1 MKPELDNQ
9 SVHRYMR
16 VYNYYKQLILSQQL
30 APGSRLPSI
39 RRCAA
44 ELQMSRTTVE
54 TAYMVLAADGY
65 IISRPQ
71 SGFYVT
77 DIGRTRKTAEF
88 QKSADQKEKKPVLY
102 NFASA
107 SVDRETF
114 RFELWRR
121 YIKSALRQDE
131 RLLSYGEPQGEYDLR
146 EVLCRYLQNNRNV
159 VCTPEHIVIGAGVQ
173 SLLHILCPLIEG
185 RKKIAF
191 YNPGFRQ
198 GRAVFEDHGFELC
211 DRKQEQPDVCY
222 VSPSQATAWGDVLS
236 VGERMKILREAS
248 EKNILL
254 IEDDYNSEFCYYHH
268 PSPSIQG
275 LAGGNGVIYLG
286 TFSRLLL
293 PSIRLSYMVLPPE
306 LMPLYHARR
315 GLFRQ
320 GASVPEQCVLAEYI
334 QSGELSRQVRRLRKD
349 YQEKGEFLRK
359 LLVEAFGREI
369 VVGQLVSGIYC
380 HVRLHSPLSESDLLK
395 KAEQQGCRVL
405 SMQSFYETPSQET
418 DNEFLLSFSKIPSCK
433 LRDAV
438 AALHAA
444 WSEKEG

>member
-54 TAYMVLAADGY
+54 TAYMVLAAEGY

-88 QKSADQKEKKPVLY
+88 QKSAAQKEKKPVLY

-268 PSPSIQG
+268 PSRNCDHFMAAV
-275 LAGGNGVIYLG
+275 LNG
-286 TFSRLLL
+286 SRLMAGYMAGRH
-293 PSIRLSYMVLPPE
+293 PKRNRSHCVSLSGMV
-306 LMPLYHARR
+306 
-315 GLFRQ
+315 
-320 GASVPEQCVLAEYI
+320 I
-334 QSGELSRQVRRLRKD
+334 WKVRFANLGNTIWRK
-349 YQEKGEFLRK
+349 QKFCAVKRKGFL
-359 LLVEAFGREI
+359 
-369 VVGQLVSGIYC
+369 
-380 HVRLHSPLSESDLLK
+380 
-395 KAEQQGCRVL
+395 
-405 SMQSFYETPSQET
+405 
-418 DNEFLLSFSKIPSCK
+418 
-433 LRDAV
+433 
-438 AALHAA
+438 
-444 WSEKEG
+444 

>member
-54 TAYMVLAADGY
+54 TAYMVLAAEGY

-114 RFELWRR
+114 RFEPWRR

-198 GRAVFEDHGFELC
+198 GRAVFEDHGFKLC

-293 PSIRLSYMVLPPE
+293 PSIRLSFMVLPPDLLE
-306 LMPLYHARR
+306 KYQRRRDFYNQTASKTEQIALCQFIRDGHLESQIRKSRKHYLAKTKILCSEAKRIFVEEAKVTAGETGFVSLLEIFGAGNLREVLYR
-315 GLFRQ
+315 
-320 GASVPEQCVLAEYI
+320 AE
-334 QSGELSRQVRRLRKD
+334 
-349 YQEKGEFLRK
+349 EKGFAFLSADESEQGIR
-359 LLVEAFGREI
+359 LALSCAAVPVEKF
-369 VVGQLVSGIYC
+369 
-380 HVRLHSPLSESDLLK
+380 SEALQLLK
-395 KAEQQGCRVL
+395 QC
-405 SMQSFYETPSQET
+405 F
-418 DNEFLLSFSKIPSCK
+418 
-433 LRDAV
+433 
-438 AALHAA
+438 
-444 WSEKEG
+444 

>member
-131 RLLSYGEPQGEYDLR
+131 RLLYFG
-146 EVLCRYLQNNRNV
+146 
-159 VCTPEHIVIGAGVQ
+159 TAGRIRSAGGSVQ
-173 SLLHILCPLIEG
+173 IFAKQPKCGLYAG
-185 RKKIAF
+185 T
-191 YNPGFRQ
+191 Y
-198 GRAVFEDHGFELC
+198 C
-211 DRKQEQPDVCY
+211 DRSGCSEPASY
-222 VSPSQATAWGDVLS
+222 SVSVD
-236 VGERMKILREAS
+236 
-248 EKNILL
+248 
-254 IEDDYNSEFCYYHH
+254 
-268 PSPSIQG
+268 
-275 LAGGNGVIYLG
+275 
-286 TFSRLLL
+286 
-293 PSIRLSYMVLPPE
+293 
-306 LMPLYHARR
+306 
-315 GLFRQ
+315 
-320 GASVPEQCVLAEYI
+320 
-334 QSGELSRQVRRLRKD
+334 
-349 YQEKGEFLRK
+349 
-359 LLVEAFGREI
+359 
-369 VVGQLVSGIYC
+369 
-380 HVRLHSPLSESDLLK
+380 
-395 KAEQQGCRVL
+395 
-405 SMQSFYETPSQET
+405 
-418 DNEFLLSFSKIPSCK
+418 
-433 LRDAV
+433 
-438 AALHAA
+438 
-444 WSEKEG
+444 

>member
-88 QKSADQKEKKPVLY
+88 RESALKRKESVLY

-131 RLLSYGEPQGEYDLR
+131 RLLSYGEPQEKTDLR
-146 EVLCRYLQNNRNV
+146 
-159 VCTPEHIVIGAGVQ
+159 G
-173 SLLHILCPLIEG
+173 
-185 RKKIAF
+185 
-191 YNPGFRQ
+191 
-198 GRAVFEDHGFELC
+198 
-211 DRKQEQPDVCY
+211 
-222 VSPSQATAWGDVLS
+222 S
-236 VGERMKILREAS
+236 V
-248 EKNILL
+248 
-254 IEDDYNSEFCYYHH
+254 
-268 PSPSIQG
+268 
-275 LAGGNGVIYLG
+275 
-286 TFSRLLL
+286 
-293 PSIRLSYMVLPPE
+293 
-306 LMPLYHARR
+306 
-315 GLFRQ
+315 
-320 GASVPEQCVLAEYI
+320 
-334 QSGELSRQVRRLRKD
+334 
-349 YQEKGEFLRK
+349 
-359 LLVEAFGREI
+359 
-369 VVGQLVSGIYC
+369 
-380 HVRLHSPLSESDLLK
+380 
-395 KAEQQGCRVL
+395 
-405 SMQSFYETPSQET
+405 
-418 DNEFLLSFSKIPSCK
+418 
-433 LRDAV
+433 
-438 AALHAA
+438 
-444 WSEKEG
+444 

>member
-121 YIKSALRQDE
+121 YIKVHCGRMSVCSLMENR
-131 RLLSYGEPQGEYDLR
+131 R
-146 EVLCRYLQNNRNV
+146 ENTIC
-159 VCTPEHIVIGAGVQ
+159 
-173 SLLHILCPLIEG
+173 G
-185 RKKIAF
+185 RFCADICKTTEMWF
-191 YNPGFRQ
+191 VR
-198 GRAVFEDHGFELC
+198 R
-211 DRKQEQPDVCY
+211 
-222 VSPSQATAWGDVLS
+222 
-236 VGERMKILREAS
+236 
-248 EKNILL
+248 NIL
-254 IEDDYNSEFCYYHH
+254 
-268 PSPSIQG
+268 
-275 LAGGNGVIYLG
+275 
-286 TFSRLLL
+286 
-293 PSIRLSYMVLPPE
+293 
-306 LMPLYHARR
+306 
-315 GLFRQ
+315 
-320 GASVPEQCVLAEYI
+320 
-334 QSGELSRQVRRLRKD
+334 
-349 YQEKGEFLRK
+349 
-359 LLVEAFGREI
+359 
-369 VVGQLVSGIYC
+369 
-380 HVRLHSPLSESDLLK
+380 
-395 KAEQQGCRVL
+395 
-405 SMQSFYETPSQET
+405 
-418 DNEFLLSFSKIPSCK
+418 
-433 LRDAV
+433 
-438 AALHAA
+438 
-444 WSEKEG
+444 